1 MIEPSAH
8 AFGEESPKRKTKT
21 KFKTL
26 MLRIQSKNN
35 MNDESMYT
43 TYIYKLFVNTPNAYS
58 DIMMLRVNSIVKGS
72 FLVV

>member
-1 MIEPSAH
+1 MTLQEKNH
-8 AFGEESPKRKTKT
+8 QNWTKNEKK

-26 MLRIQSKNN
+26 MLRIQIKNN